1 MVFAPPSCPVSKCPN
16 NVDFTALGISTSSLR
31 PFRLL
36 PGVLEGA
43 GGKFPMPGIEV
54 SHYRY
59 RQNRTEK
66 CDILLSDGYFYKIE
80 KVNRKL
86 PTFTKSILI

>member
-1 MVFAPPSCPVSKCPN
+1 MSYNA
-16 NVDFTALGISTSSLR
+16 DFTALGIASSSLGQ
-31 PFRLL
+31 FQLL
-36 PGVLEGA
+36 PAVLEGA

-66 CDILLSDGYFYKIE
+66 CDILLSNGYFYKIK

-86 PTFTKSILI
+86 HTFTKSILI